1 MRRTINPIGSRQHGI
16 TLVELMVALAIGSFL
31 MIGAIQIY
39 SQSRQAFVINESIAR
54 VQETAQ
60 FALDTIEADL
70 RMASNWGRTSRAL
83 SIEGRSMIGVP
94 NPKTLA
100 VPLDCGEDWS
110 IELGTP
116 VDGFDNVVGGNNI
129 GLPCPPREVPQNTG
143 QANSDVLI
151 VRRASVNSV
160 LPQIGRLQIQTTRI
174 QGEIFDD
181 GNIPPQFD
189 PDPTQSATHNLMV
202 SSYYVDTDSELIPG
216 VPTLRRKVLGIQ
228 GVNSRIFD
236 QEIAP
241 GVENLQIQFG
251 IDMNEDNTVDRYVNP
266 GDENGEGLA
275 GRAGADSRRWH
286 RRSTGL
292 HAGQCQSRHVQRRS
306 TPHAG
311 IEDDSPAQHQD
322 LRQKTNHDH
331 ADELQEAIGRGAH
344 RWPAIARRYHGAGC
358 LRHEYGYHRARNGA

>member
-1 MRRTINPIGSRQHGI
+1 MHTTVTAPGRRQRGI

-31 MIGAIQIY
+31 IIGAVQIY
-39 SQSRQAFVINESIAR
+39 SQSRQAFTINESIAR

-70 RMASNWGRTSRAL
+70 RMASNWGRTSRSLA
-83 SIEGRSMIGVP
+83 IEGRTLIGTP

-116 VDGFDNVVGGNNI
+116 VDGFDNVM
-129 GLPCPPREVPQNTG
+129 GLTCPAQNAA
-143 QANSDVLI
+143 QANSDVLT
-151 VRRASVNSV
+151 VRRASVNPV
-160 LPQIGRLQIQTTRI
+160 PLQAGRLQIQTTRI

-189 PDPTQSATHNLMV
+189 PTQSATHNLMV
-202 SSYYVDTDSELIPG
+202 SSYYVDTNSDLIPG

-228 GVNSRIFD
+228 GLNSAVFD

-266 GDENGEGLA
+266 GDEIYNPEAPGYSPGARVLTARVWLVVRGLA
-275 GRAGADSRRWH
+275 REPGVDDQTAYTPGNANLGTFNDEVRRMQV
-286 RRSTGL
+286 SKTIL
-292 HAGQCQSRHVQRRS
+292 
-306 TPHAG
+306 
-311 IEDDSPAQHQD
+311 
-322 LRQKTNHDH
+322 LRNTR
-331 ADELQEAIGRGAH
+331 I
-344 RWPAIARRYHGAGC
+344 
-358 LRHEYGYHRARNGA
+358 